1 METEILEI
9 AAQLEGLIGRLTD
22 ASITQGGLGDK
33 AAANSLSAAARC
45 LKEAR
50 GKCKEAQRHLTFPAG
65 NAS

>member
-45 LKEAR
+45 LRDAR
-50 GKCKEAQRHLTFPAG
+50 GRCEDARMLITTPAG
-65 NAS
+65 NAP